1 MRPNEKFF
9 IILHR
14 KQSLFDMKIKEEW
27 AKVADR
33 KMAGDHVVIKQGR
46 LGSDVT
52 NLLQFNDT
60 GIFLWREL
68 KGKEFD
74 ASTVADLLVGQFGI
88 DRETAEKDAEKF
100 IAQLRDNKL
109 TDEE

>member
-1 MRPNEKFF
+1 
-9 IILHR
+9 
-14 KQSLFDMKIKEEW
+14 MKIKEEW

-33 KMAGDHVVIKQGR
+33 KMAGDHVVIRQGR
-46 LGSDVT
+46 LGSEVT

-74 ASTVADLLVGQFGI
+74 ASTVAGLLVGEFGI
-88 DRETAEKDAEKF
+88 DAETAAKDAEAW
-100 IAQLRDNKL
+100 IARLRECDL
-109 TDEE
+109 TDE